1 MLCAVWFLPVKF
13 TACSKDDWWCAIAYW
28 LTESAGKWG
37 TLFIVVTAS
46 FFYTFRVSLIV
57 EKMKVFG
64 KSIFSIVALLG
75 IVAFFN
81 EHVLKELLEVA
92 RPSHTFII
100 EQSGIDNGLDSLYQL
115 NEEGRTLFLS
125 HAIDTHQAIFSHF
138 DSNVLSHW
146 IDEVGYSFPSGHSC
160 NAFLLAYILGYS
172 MFHSRNKK
180 VQLFYALPFVWAIMV
195 GISRVAIGAHS
206 ALDVSIGAAIGLL
219 VAASFLYFTGTK
231 KLIHP

>member
-1 MLCAVWFLPVKF
+1 
-13 TACSKDDWWCAIAYW
+13 
-28 LTESAGKWG
+28 
-37 TLFIVVTAS
+37 
-46 FFYTFRVSLIV
+46 
-57 EKMKVFG
+57 MKIFG
-64 KSIFSIVALLG
+64 KSIFSIVILLG

-100 EQSGIDNGLDSLYQL
+100 EQSGIANGLDSLYQL
-115 NEEGRTLFLS
+115 NEEGRKVFLFN
-125 HAIDTHQAIFSHF
+125 AIDTHKEIFSSF

-146 IDEVGYSFPSGHSC
+146 IEEVGYSFPSGHSC
-160 NAFLLAYILGYS
+160 NAFLLAYILAYS
-172 MFHSRNKK
+172 MFHSRNRK

-206 ALDVSIGAAIGLL
+206 ALDVSIGAVIGLL
-219 VAASFLYFTGTK
+219 VAASFLYFSVTK